1 MTGGLWVL
9 LPAVV
14 ALVTIVW
21 TRKAAISLFAAVVV
35 GVLMLHGGDPIV
47 SSKALFVDYL
57 FPALSGPWHL
67 GPIVFTLVL
76 GSFAHVLERSGGF
89 SVMLGAWLNKPS
101 VDIQRRSLLSVYG
114 LGLVCFFDGLANA
127 ILVGRVAR
135 PVTDRLKISR
145 QLLAYIVDSTSS
157 AVACIAFISTWIA
170 TQLSLIQEGIKGSG
184 LDVGAVELYFYSIP
198 ANPYC
203 WMVLWL
209 LLLVIWRSWWIGPMK
224 HYQSESQSAEEEA
237 TSEELDKDSTCRSVV
252 IPLLSILLTV
262 PSMIYLW
269 QDGAEWSWGNAF
281 SSSSVPQAMVAG
293 GFISLLIACLFFP
306 SARKKEL
313 PKYLAEGAAG
323 MLPALVILVLAW
335 SLGSVFK
342 DLQVAQLITSL
353 LGGQLSLAWLPF
365 VVFLIGSL
373 TSFLTGSS
381 WGTMGILM
389 PLALPIAVEMGA
401 DLPVE
406 DLLVILPVLI
416 GSVFGGAVFGDNC
429 SPFSDTTI
437 VTSLATGCSPSS
449 HVSTQLPY
457 ALIAAVTAAFGYA
470 LMAIGVTAW
479 AATLTLAVVL
489 GLGVLWGT
497 KDQTR

>member
-21 TRKAAISLFAAVVV
+21 TRKAATALFAAVVV
-35 GVLMLHGGDPIV
+35 GVLMLHGGNPLV

-57 FPALSGPWHL
+57 FPALSGPWHM

-89 SVMLGAWLNKPS
+89 SVMLAAWLDKPNG
-101 VDIQRRSLLSVYG
+101 DIQRRSLLSVYG
-114 LGLVCFFDGLANA
+114 LGLLCFFDGLANA

-184 LDVGAVELYFYSIP
+184 LDVGAVELYFKSIP

-224 HYQSESQSAEEEA
+224 SYQAQSQSAEGESTNVKLA
-237 TSEELDKDSTCRSVV
+237 GDSTVRSVV
-252 IPLLSILLTV
+252 IPLFSILVTV
-262 PSMIYLW
+262 PGMIYLW
-269 QDGAEWSWGNAF
+269 QDGAERSWGNAF
-281 SSSSVPQAMVAG
+281 SSNSVPQAMVAG
-293 GFISLLIACLFFP
+293 GLISLLIACAAFP
-306 SARKKEL
+306 ASRKKEL

-335 SLGSVFK
+335 ALGSVFK

-353 LGGQLSLAWLPF
+353 LGGQLSLGWLPF
-365 VVFLIGSL
+365 VVFLIGAL

-401 DLPVE
+401 DLSAE
-406 DLLVILPVLI
+406 NLLVILPIVI
-416 GSVFGGAVFGDNC
+416 GAVFGGAVFGDNC

-449 HVSTQLPY
+449 HVSSQLPY
-457 ALIAAVTAAFGYA
+457 ALIAAVAAAFGYI
-470 LMAIGVTAW
+470 LMALGMAAW

-489 GLGVLWGT
+489 AVGILLST
-497 KDQTR
+497 KK

>member
-14 ALVTIVW
+14 ALITIVW

-35 GVLMLHGGDPIV
+35 GVLMLHGGNPLV

-57 FPALSGPWHL
+57 FPALSGPWHM
-67 GPIVFTLVL
+67 GPIVFTVVL

-89 SVMLGAWLNKPS
+89 SVMLAARLDKSNS
-101 VDIQRRSLLSVYG
+101 DIQRRSLLSVYG
-114 LGLVCFFDGLANA
+114 LGLLCFFDGLANA

-135 PVTDRLKISR
+135 PVTDRLKISG

-184 LDVGAVELYFYSIP
+184 LDVSAVELYFSSIP

-224 HYQSESQSAEEEA
+224 IYQVQSQSAEGESTNVKLA
-237 TSEELDKDSTCRSVV
+237 GDSTGRSVV
-252 IPLLSILLTV
+252 IPLFSILVTV
-262 PSMIYLW
+262 PGMIYLW
-269 QDGAEWSWGNAF
+269 QDGAERSWGNAF
-281 SSSSVPQAMVAG
+281 SSNSVPQAMVAG
-293 GFISLLIACLFFP
+293 GLISLLIACAAFP
-306 SARKKEL
+306 YSRKKEL
-313 PKYLAEGAAG
+313 PKLLTEGAAG

-335 SLGSVFK
+335 ALGSVFK

-353 LGGQLSLAWLPF
+353 LGGQLSLGWLPF
-365 VVFLIGSL
+365 VVFLIGAL

-401 DLPVE
+401 DLPAE
-406 DLLVILPVLI
+406 NLLVILPIVI
-416 GSVFGGAVFGDNC
+416 GAVFGGAVFGDNC

-449 HVSTQLPY
+449 HVSSQLPY
-457 ALIAAVTAAFGYA
+457 ALIAAVAAAFGYI
-470 LMAIGVTAW
+470 LMALGMAAW

-489 GLGVLWGT
+489 AVGILWTT
-497 KDQTR
+497 KK

>member
-21 TRKAAISLFAAVVV
+21 TRKAAISLFVAVVV
-35 GVLMLHGGDPIV
+35 GVLMLQGGDPIAA
-47 SSKALFVDYL
+47 SKALFVDYL
-57 FPALSGPWHL
+57 FPALSGPWHM

-89 SVMLGAWLNKPS
+89 SVMLGAWLDKPNK
-101 VDIQRRSLLSVYG
+101 DIQRRSLLSVYG
-114 LGLVCFFDGLANA
+114 LGLLCFFDGLANA

-135 PVTDRLKISR
+135 PVTDRLKVSR
-145 QLLAYIVDSTSS
+145 QLLAYLVDSTSS

-170 TQLSLIQEGIKGSG
+170 TQLSLIQDGIKGSG

-209 LLLVIWRSWWIGPMK
+209 LLLVIWKSWWIGPMK
-224 HYQSESQSAEEEA
+224 HYQSECQSADDVAASAELEEDV
-237 TSEELDKDSTCRSVV
+237 SSRSVV
-252 IPLLSILLTV
+252 IPLLSILITV
-262 PSMIYLW
+262 PGVIYLW
-269 QDGAEWSWGNAF
+269 QDGGDWSWRNAF
-281 SSSSVPQAMVAG
+281 SSSAVPQAMVAG
-293 GFISLLIACLFFP
+293 GFISLLIACLCFP
-306 SARKKEL
+306 TSRKKEL
-313 PKYLAEGAAG
+313 PRYLADGAAG

-335 SLGSVFK
+335 ALGSVFK
-342 DLQVAQLITSL
+342 DLQVAQLITNL
-353 LGGQLSLAWLPF
+353 LGGQLSLTWLPF
-365 VVFLIGSL
+365 AVFLIGAL

-389 PLALPIAVEMGA
+389 PLALPIALEMGG

-406 DLLVILPVLI
+406 DVVVLLPFVI
-416 GSVFGGAVFGDNC
+416 GAVFGGAVFGDNC

-449 HVSTQLPY
+449 HVVTQLPY
-457 ALIAAVTAAFGYA
+457 AMIAAVAAAAAYA
-470 LMAIGVTAW
+470 LMAIGVPAW
-479 AATLTLAVVL
+479 AATMILAAAIATCVFTVQ
-489 GLGVLWGT
+489 
-497 KDQTR
+497 KK

>member
-1 MTGGLWVL
+1 MMTDGVWVL

-21 TRKAAISLFAAVVV
+21 TRKAAISLLAAMMV
-35 GVLMLHGGDPIV
+35 GVLMLHGGNPLE

-57 FPALSGPWHL
+57 FPALSGPWHM

-76 GSFAHVLERSGGF
+76 GSFSQVLERSGGF
-89 SVMLGAWLNKPS
+89 SAMLGKWLDRPS
-101 VDIQRRSLLSVYG
+101 SVGVQRRSLLSVYG
-114 LGLVCFFDGLANA
+114 LGLLCFFDGLANA

-135 PVTDRLKISR
+135 PVTDRLKVSR

-184 LDVGAVELYFYSIP
+184 VDVGAVELYFHSIP

-224 HYQSESQSAEEEA
+224 NYQAEGQSLEPEATGSQSDQGAS
-237 TSEELDKDSTCRSVV
+237 TSSVV
-252 IPLLSILLTV
+252 IPLVSILLIV

-269 QDGAEWSWGNAF
+269 QDGADWSWNNAF
-281 SSSSVPQAMVAG
+281 SSSSVPQAMVAA
-293 GFISLLIACLFFP
+293 GFISLFVACVCFP
-306 SARKKEL
+306 KSRKSEL
-313 PKYLAEGAAG
+313 SKHLADGAAG

-335 SLGSVFK
+335 ALGSVFK
-342 DLQVAQLITSL
+342 DLQVAQLITRL
-353 LGGQLSLAWLPF
+353 LGGQLSLMWLPF
-365 VVFLIGSL
+365 GVFLVGAL

-389 PLALPIAVEMGA
+389 PLVLPVGIEMGA
-401 DLPVE
+401 GLAAEELVVVLPT
-406 DLLVILPVLI
+406 LI

-437 VTSLATGCSPSS
+437 LTSLATGCSPSS

-457 ALIAAVTAAFGYA
+457 ALIAAVAAAISYALVAVGLPAWTATLMLAAVLAAAAF
-470 LMAIGVTAW
+470 LM
-479 AATLTLAVVL
+479 
-489 GLGVLWGT
+489 T
-497 KDQTR
+497 KR

>member
-1 MTGGLWVL
+1 ML

-21 TRKAAISLFAAVVV
+21 TRKAAIALFSAVVV
-35 GVLMLHGGDPIV
+35 GVLMLHGGNPLV
-47 SSKALFVDYL
+47 ASKALFVDYL
-57 FPALSGPWHL
+57 FPALSGPWHM

-89 SVMLGAWLNKPS
+89 SVMLSAWLDKPNG
-101 VDIQRRSLLSVYG
+101 DIQRRSLLSVYG
-114 LGLVCFFDGLANA
+114 LGLLCFFDGLANA

-184 LDVGAVELYFYSIP
+184 LDVGAVELYFSSIP

-224 HYQSESQSAEEEA
+224 IYQVQSQSAEGESTNVKLA
-237 TSEELDKDSTCRSVV
+237 GDSTGRSVV
-252 IPLLSILLTV
+252 IPLFSILVTV
-262 PSMIYLW
+262 PGMIYLW
-269 QDGAEWSWGNAF
+269 QGGAERSWGNAF
-281 SSSSVPQAMVAG
+281 SSNSVPQAMVAG
-293 GFISLLIACLFFP
+293 GLISLLIACAAFP
-306 SARKKEL
+306 SSRKKEL

-335 SLGSVFK
+335 ALGSVFN

-353 LGGQLSLAWLPF
+353 LGGQLSLGWLPF
-365 VVFLIGSL
+365 VVFLIGAL

-401 DLPVE
+401 DLPAE
-406 DLLVILPVLI
+406 NLLVILPIVI
-416 GSVFGGAVFGDNC
+416 GAVFGGVVFGDNC

-449 HVSTQLPY
+449 HVSSQLPY
-457 ALIAAVTAAFGYA
+457 ALIAAVAAAFGYI
-470 LMAIGVTAW
+470 LMALGMAAW

-489 GLGVLWGT
+489 AVGVLLST
-497 KDQTR
+497 KK